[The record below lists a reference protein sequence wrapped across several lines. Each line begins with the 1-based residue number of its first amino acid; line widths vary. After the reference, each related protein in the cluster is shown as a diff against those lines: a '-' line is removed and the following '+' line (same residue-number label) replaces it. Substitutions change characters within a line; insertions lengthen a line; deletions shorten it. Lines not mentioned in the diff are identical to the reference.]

1 MITRVYHTNR
11 LGPSFL
17 RCSQGFPEDA
27 LSPTTCIAVSHPQS
41 ESHDPILNKSAKA
54 IPKRVKES
62 NNPIPVLISRALSII
77 ASCPYAGRGGVDF
90 LPILILRLARRRRR
104 FASPLGLK
112 LFLVGSHSRDDE
124 FLARS
129 GSLLDEPAETTQ
141 TEAEDAQGVCRE
153 DDERRGEGEEGDQRV

>member
-1 MITRVYHTNR
+1 M
-11 LGPSFL
+11 
-17 RCSQGFPEDA
+17 
-27 LSPTTCIAVSHPQS
+27 
-41 ESHDPILNKSAKA
+41 
-54 IPKRVKES
+54 
-62 NNPIPVLISRALSII
+62 SII
-77 ASCPYAGRGGVDF
+77 ASWPYARRGGVDF

-141 TEAEDAQGVCRE
+141 AEAEDAQGDSRE